1 MYCLFARGS
10 IHLDLLPLLHTNNNL
25 IPSLV
30 YYNPVKVEIIQT
42 VILPPYEYKDISHV
56 RSLVFFSIGN
66 DYHLL
71 KPQFPL
77 NLRSIDE
84 RRDNAK
90 SEKYFNNFRRK
101 VRKTKNSI
109 FISFLVVVAVAV
121 RT

>member
-1 MYCLFARGS
+1 M
-10 IHLDLLPLLHTNNNL
+10 
-25 IPSLV
+25 
-30 YYNPVKVEIIQT
+30 EIIQT

-71 KPQFPL
+71 KPQFAL

-101 VRKTKNSI
+101 VTNI
-109 FISFLVVVAVAV
+109 FISFLVVGAVAV